1 MMKIGKMIFIKR
13 FFILP
18 LMLGVVM
25 FPSMVVADNGCENE
39 DNDAVVPALALC
51 STHAYNIGEIHNPK
65 EASGKQLMD
74 SVIAMKTTVITQQ
87 LYKQYQQ
94 LESMLARFKTQLEK
108 AVLTSTMEAAGAKS
122 DDDDGGSYRSNDKY
136 IVLSGA
142 SNCLQVWSN
151 GKDAALDCLGRNIQ
165 AVIMAI
171 NAGNATDARKQLIQ
185 DIQGM
190 ELILTEGDKKPTLGT
205 ECKDIK
211 DGKEKNKQNVL
222 KCAYELNGRIVDA
235 KEARAKEAEDR
246 NRPIWGGR

>member
-1 MMKIGKMIFIKR
+1 MA
-13 FFILP
+13 
-18 LMLGVVM
+18 
-25 FPSMVVADNGCENE
+25 FPAMAADNGCEDE
-39 DNDAVVPALALC
+39 GNDYVTAELALC
-51 STHAYNIGEIHNPK
+51 STHAYNINLTQNPDD
-65 EASGKQLMD
+65 ASEKQLMKD
-74 SVIAMKTTVITQQ
+74 VIAMKTTVITQQ

-190 ELILTEGDKKPTLGT
+190 ELILVEGDEELKLGE
-205 ECKDIK
+205 ECKAIK

-235 KEARAKEAEDR
+235 KEDRAKEAEDR

>member
-1 MMKIGKMIFIKR
+1 MKLGKMIFIKR

-18 LMLGVVM
+18 LVVGVM
-25 FPSMVVADNGCENE
+25 AFPAMAADNGCEDE
-39 DNDAVVPALALC
+39 GNDYVTAELALC
-51 STHAYNIGEIHNPK
+51 STHAYNINLTKNPDD
-65 EASGKQLMD
+65 AAGKQLMD

-122 DDDDGGSYRSNDKY
+122 DDDDDGGSYRSNDKY

-190 ELILTEGDKKPTLGT
+190 ELILAEGGKTLTLGT
-205 ECKDIK
+205 ECTDIK
-211 DGKEKNKQNVL
+211 KGKEKNKQNVL

-235 KEARAKEAEDR
+235 KEARAKEAEKR
-246 NRPIWGGR
+246 NRPVWGM